1 MYKQKP
7 NAYTDQ
13 DSKSETAKKKKNSL
27 ETQWTIPPYAKTSS
41 QINNETVT
49 VFRSEN
55 LETLI
60 DDSPIAKTRQEK
72 TIQSRRK
79 KTKP

>member
-1 MYKQKP
+1 MHKQNQMPIQIKI
-7 NAYTDQ
+7 Q
-13 DSKSETAKKKKNSL
+13 KVKQQKKKNSL

-55 LETLI
+55 LEALI